1 MIPNPAAIA
10 AQNAYRLY
18 RYSNDSKY
26 LDIVGKSLK
35 TVSGLLDKSP
45 IDLPSWFKL
54 YYLMQEE
61 SSEIFISGSS
71 EDKLHIESIRYLL
84 SIYLPNTII
93 VSIDPED
100 NDFFLPIMQDRLK
113 DNQTKIYICKDY
125 VCDLPIDNLDDLKQK
140 LQNLKGVYKLK

>member
-1 MIPNPAAIA
+1 ME
-10 AQNAYRLY
+10 
-18 RYSNDSKY
+18 
-26 LDIVGKSLK
+26 
-35 TVSGLLDKSP
+35 
-45 IDLPSWFKL
+45 
-54 YYLMQEE
+54 EE
-61 SSEIFISGSS
+61 SSEIFISGSP

-93 VSIDPED
+93 VSIDPEN